1 MNIALVIAGGSGH
14 RMGQDVPKQFISVHD
29 RPVIIYTMQAFQN
42 HPSID
47 AIQVVCL
54 DGWHDILR
62 AYAKQFDIGKLIG
75 ITSGGRNGQASIRN
89 GILALRE
96 RFSDDDIVLV
106 HDAIRPMV
114 SEDIISD
121 CISKCQLYGSAVA
134 AIPCAEAMI
143 ETQDKATGHGVFDRD
158 KLMRTQTPQA
168 FPLGK
173 LLWAHDEAQKRGIT
187 DSVAS
192 CTLMIELGE
201 TIHFSSG
208 SEKNIKL
215 TTVDDLE
222 IFEALLKTTKPEW
235 LK

>member
-1 MNIALVIAGGSGH
+1 MNIALIIAGGSGH

-143 ETQDKATGHGVFDRD
+143 ETQDKVMGFGVFDRD

>member
-1 MNIALVIAGGSGH
+1 MNIALIIAGGSGH

-143 ETQDKATGHGVFDRD
+143 ETQDKVMGFGVFDRD
-158 KLMRTQTPQA
+158 KLMRTQTHKPSR
-168 FPLGK
+168 LGSCCGRTM
-173 LLWAHDEAQKRGIT
+173 KRRN
-187 DSVAS
+187 A
-192 CTLMIELGE
+192 E
-201 TIHFSSG
+201 
-208 SEKNIKL
+208 
-215 TTVDDLE
+215 
-222 IFEALLKTTKPEW
+222 
-235 LK
+235 